1 MKKLDRKGFTLIEL
15 LAVIVILAIIIALV
29 FPQIMNV
36 IDNSK
41 ISTIHSNAKSVVN
54 WWETTTSADAIISD
68 ESQRQIPADLIEK
81 LNNSWQCVDAVVSEN
96 GSSFAKLAGLSD
108 TDYAMGSDY
117 SNSGLPNTVGKTT
130 CSAVKLN
137 ASGQLEVLLVAASGG
152 KNYIAGKVT
161 YAFSTDDGGKSDPV
175 S

>member
-1 MKKLDRKGFTLIEL
+1 MKKLNKKGFTLIEL

-68 ESQRQIPADLIEK
+68 ESQRQIPTDLISK
-81 LNNSWQCVDAVVSEN
+81 INDTWQCVDKVVSSN
-96 GSSFAKLAGLSD
+96 RKSFADIAGLSE
-108 TDYAMGSDY
+108 TDYAMGGSY
-117 SNSGLPNTVGKTT
+117 VATGIPGTVDGTT
-130 CSAVKLN
+130 CSAVKIN
-137 ASGQLEVLLVAASGG
+137 TSGQLEVLLVAAPGG
-152 KNYIAGKVT
+152 KNYIAGKTT
-161 YAFSTDDGGKSDPV
+161 YAFSSATGGNMKP
-175 S
+175 